1 MGISK
6 VEVLA
11 IIDAAKV
18 QIEAL
23 PEVGDNELI
32 VQLQQQVA
40 DLQAQVAAKDV
51 QISDLQAQV
60 SGIQIQVDALS
71 AKVSSAIA
79 VLQA

>member
-11 IIDAAKV
+11 KIDVLKSEV
-18 QIEAL
+18 EAMV
-23 PEVGDNELI
+23 EQGEGELI
-32 VQLQQQVA
+32 AQLQAQVA

-60 SGIQIQVDALS
+60 SGIQVQVDALS